1 MKLKK
6 RQIFVTTFLILF
18 LIYAYVAL
26 RGSYLEMLG
35 IGEKYLEIYRQNIK
49 QKIEVF
55 VIAFIIVYLMTYITT
70 RLIKRGL
77 KQFFLE
83 EKMEVPKLP
92 NKSIS
97 LAFATITGMIMSAT
111 ITKKALL
118 AFSGRTFEMT
128 DPIFNL
134 DISYYVFQK
143 PFIQAILLTLGIIMV
158 ILSIYIVVYYIIA
171 FNKFF
176 KKGINMETLKS
187 NTLVKHLTFNLL
199 FIIIIV
205 GALTILNIQNIVVSK
220 FMTIN
225 NGTPLYGAGMLD
237 VTIKKWGYI
246 IFTVFIFICAIK
258 VVKKIKQEKYRKAAA
273 TLAAIPLYLATM
285 FAVMLGVDVFYL
297 KYNELDKQKGY
308 IYNNIKYTKEAYGIK
323 IDEINLNNSGTIS
336 AEDVAR
342 NQEVINNINIFN
354 KHRIITNLQE
364 YQSNLGYYTF
374 HSTQLGVYKING
386 INKLTYITPREIVS
400 NETRTY
406 NNKTYQYTHGYG
418 VILTD
423 ASKTS
428 ETGRLSYIKSDFEQ
442 EAEEPKIYEPRIYFG
457 LETNNAAVTSS
468 KGEIEYDYPITST
481 TNNYNVYEG
490 KAGIKLGFLDRIILG
505 IKTGN
510 MKLAFSNNITKDSN
524 ILIKRNIIERAKTVM
539 PYLKYDDEPYMII
552 TDEGRLIW
560 VIDAYTTSDNYPYSQ
575 MSILQKGSGQTEKI
589 NYIRNSAKVLID
601 AYDGTMKFYITDKT
615 DPIIMAYWNMYKNL
629 FEDKDTEIP
638 IEISKH
644 FVYPKYLYHIQK
656 DVLKEYHDVQPEVL
670 YRADDIWDIAKENTT
685 KVSSIVGTNIEPYY
699 TMVKTIDSNQAE
711 LGLVTPYTVV
721 EKQNINAYLVG
732 TCSEKGENILKLYK
746 FNADEAILGTL
757 QLDTLIE
764 QDETISKE
772 LESIEVS
779 GTKIEKNIVVVPIDN
794 TLLYIEPIYQVLQ
807 NENQNAPILKK
818 VVVASGNKVA
828 IGNTVQEAIKNLL
841 SQDAV
846 SIKVETTNKEDLIEE
861 IIRANNNLKQ
871 SNESNDWQLIGQ
883 DIDKLQTLIN
893 QLEKLIEEEKMYNK
907 SIGI

>member
-6 RQIFVTTFLILF
+6 RQIFVTAFLIIF
-18 LIYAYVAL
+18 AIYAYITV

-35 IGEKYLEIYRQNIK
+35 IGRQYIEIYRQNIT

-55 VIAFIIVYLMTYITT
+55 AIAFIIVYLITYITT

-77 KQFFLE
+77 KHFFLE
-83 EKMEVPKLP
+83 EKMDIPKLP

-97 LAFATITGMIMSAT
+97 LAFAIITGIIMSAT

-134 DISYYVFQK
+134 DISYYIFQK
-143 PFIQAILLTLGIIMV
+143 PFIQSVLLTLGIIMI
-158 ILSIYIVVYYIIA
+158 ILSIYVVVYYIFV

-176 KKGINMETLKS
+176 KKGINMNTLKT
-187 NTLVKHLTFNLL
+187 NTLIKHLTFNM
-199 FIIIIV
+199 FIIIILV
-205 GALTILNIQNIVVSK
+205 CALTILNIQNIVVNK
-220 FMTIN
+220 FMTIS

-246 IFTVFIFICAIK
+246 IFTVFVLVCAIK
-258 VVKKIKQEKYRKAAA
+258 VVKKIKQEKYRKAVAI
-273 TLAAIPLYLATM
+273 LASIPLYLATM

-308 IYNNIKYTKEAYGIK
+308 IDNNIRYTKEAYGIK
-323 IDEINLNNSGTIS
+323 IEEINLNNSGTIA
-336 AEDVAR
+336 AEDIEK

-354 KHRIITNLQE
+354 KRRVITNLQE

-374 HSTQLGVYKING
+374 HSTQVGLYQING
-386 INKLTYITPREIVS
+386 VKKLVYVTPREIVS

-418 VILTD
+418 VILTE

-428 ETGRLSYIKSDFEQ
+428 ENGRLSYLKNDFEPTSI
-442 EAEEPKIYEPRIYFG
+442 EPKIIEPRIYFG
-457 LETNNAAVTSS
+457 LETNNVAVTNS
-468 KGEIEYDYPITST
+468 KGEVEYDYPLTST
-481 TNNYNVYEG
+481 TNSYNVYEG
-490 KAGIKLGFLDRIILG
+490 KAGISLGFLDRMILG

-510 MKLAFSNNITKDSN
+510 MRLALSNNITKDSN
-524 ILIKRNIIERAKTVM
+524 ILIKRNILERAKTVM
-539 PYLKYDDEPYMII
+539 PYLKYDEEPYMII

-560 VIDAYTTSDNYPYSQ
+560 VIDVYTTSDNYPYSQ
-575 MSILQKGSGQTEKI
+575 MSTLQKGNGQMEKI

-615 DPIIMAYWNMYKNL
+615 DPIIMAYWNMYKGL

-638 IEISKH
+638 EEISKY
-644 FVYPKYLYHIQK
+644 FIYPKYLYNIQK
-656 DVLKEYHDVQPEVL
+656 DVLKQYHEVQPEVL

-685 KVSSIVGTNIEPYY
+685 KVSSLVGTDIEPYY
-699 TMVKTIDSNQAE
+699 TMVKTVDSKKAE
-711 LGLVTPYTVV
+711 LGLIAPYTVA

-732 TCSEKGENILKLYK
+732 TCNQKGEKILKLYK
-746 FNADEAILGTL
+746 FNTDEAILGTL

-764 QDETISKE
+764 QDETIAKE
-772 LESIEVS
+772 LEAIEVT
-779 GTKIEKNIVVVPIDN
+779 GTKIEKNIIIVPIDN

-818 VVVASGNKVA
+818 VVIASGNKVA
-828 IGNTVQEAIKNLL
+828 IGNTIQEALKNLL
-841 SQDAV
+841 SQEAV
-846 SIKVETTNKEDLIEE
+846 SIKVETTNKDDLIDE
-861 IIRANNNLKQ
+861 IIKANNNLKQ
-871 SNESNDWQLIGQ
+871 SNESNDWQLIGR
-883 DIDKLQTLIN
+883 DIDKLQTLVN
-893 QLEKLIEEEKMYNK
+893 QLEKLIQEENGYQKNL
-907 SIGI
+907 GI